1 MAKSRTLI
9 FAQPSAVDAYQ
20 AVYDALFRAYW
31 DATDMETKDLIQGA
45 RDHVYDIITGLN
57 EEGLANNAA
66 QFAAVSTKVKEANV
80 ALETIKDQ
88 INAITKNLTTVSTV
102 VGAITKV
109 LQIAPMFP

>member
-1 MAKSRTLI
+1 M
-9 FAQPSAVDAYQ
+9 
-20 AVYDALFRAYW
+20 
-31 DATDMETKDLIQGA
+31 
-45 RDHVYDIITGLN
+45 
-57 EEGLANNAA
+57 
-66 QFAAVSTKVKEANV
+66 STKVKEANV